1 MTIESRRKSQ
11 ARIKV
16 NEKDSK
22 EIAYDDHHDFHPDPA
37 VIARLRRKI
46 DWHLLPLLSLMYLF
60 SFLDRVNIGNAKVVG
75 LEKDLNLTP
84 LEYSWALSIFFI
96 GYIIAEVPSQML
108 LKKVGPRKWI
118 SGCMFVWGTLTMLLA
133 ACKTATSLY
142 ATRFF
147 LGIFEAA
154 LFPGAVFVISL
165 FYSRG
170 EQALRNGLF
179 FSTATMAGAFGGIL
193 AYGIAQM
200 DGVRGLH
207 GWQWIF
213 ILEGLPTV
221 LLCFV
226 AVVYLSDYPQTAHF
240 LSQDERDLA
249 VKRLL
254 VDAGPATQDD
264 FSWPQFRSVFVDW
277 KVYMHAFPYI
287 LTMTPLYALALF
299 LPTLVHEFSFD
310 PITSQLMTAPA
321 YAVACLATI
330 LVAVSSDHYR
340 ERGLH
345 YAMPTL
351 LAIFGYILLIVLEH
365 KSAAARYIGLTVT
378 VSGVFSAVPSMVA
391 WVSSNFGGH
400 TKRAVATGVIISF
413 GNCGGLISGYI
424 YTQGHT
430 TRGHVISLTML
441 CVSFCLILLLKF
453 LYTRENKRRR
463 DLTPEEFEKESQGE
477 DLCDWHPAFV
487 YIS

>member
-1 MTIESRRKSQ
+1 MSIEARRRSLVGI
-11 ARIKV
+11 RM
-16 NEKDSK
+16 NEKENQ
-22 EIAYDDHHDFHPDPA
+22 EIAYDHHDFHPDPA

-60 SFLDRVNIGNAKVVG
+60 SFLDRVNIGNAKVAG
-75 LEKDLNLTP
+75 LEKDLNLSP
-84 LEYSWALSIFFI
+84 SQYSWALSIFFI

-133 ACKTATSLY
+133 ACKTAASLY

-207 GWQWIF
+207 
-213 ILEGLPTV
+213 
-221 LLCFV
+221 
-226 AVVYLSDYPQTAHF
+226 
-240 LSQDERDLA
+240 
-249 VKRLL
+249 
-254 VDAGPATQDD
+254 VDAGPATQEE
-264 FSWPQFRSVFVDW
+264 FSWGQFRSVFVDW

-299 LPTLVHEFSFD
+299 LPSLVREFSFD

-321 YAVACLATI
+321 YAVACLATV
-330 LVAVSSDHYR
+330 LVAVSSDHHR

-345 YAMPTL
+345 YSVSTL
-351 LAIFGYILLIVLEH
+351 FAIFGYILLIVLEH
-365 KSAAARYIGLTVT
+365 KSAAVRYFGLTVAVT
-378 VSGVFSAVPSMVA
+378 GVFSAVPSMVA
-391 WVSSNFGGH
+391 WG
-400 TKRAVATGVIISF
+400 
-413 GNCGGLISGYI
+413 
-424 YTQGHT
+424 QT
-430 TRGHVISLTML
+430 TRGHIISLAML
-441 CVSFCLILLLKF
+441 GVSFFLILLLKF

-463 DLTPEEFEKESQGE
+463 NLTPEEFEKESQGE

>member
-1 MTIESRRKSQ
+1 
-11 ARIKV
+11 
-16 NEKDSK
+16 
-22 EIAYDDHHDFHPDPA
+22 
-37 VIARLRRKI
+37 
-46 DWHLLPLLSLMYLF
+46 
-60 SFLDRVNIGNAKVVG
+60 
-75 LEKDLNLTP
+75 
-84 LEYSWALSIFFI
+84 
-96 GYIIAEVPSQML
+96 
-108 LKKVGPRKWI
+108 
-118 SGCMFVWGTLTMLLA
+118 MLLA
-133 ACKTATSLY
+133 ACKTAASLY

-207 GWQWIF
+207 
-213 ILEGLPTV
+213 
-221 LLCFV
+221 
-226 AVVYLSDYPQTAHF
+226 DYPQTAHF
-240 LSQDERDLA
+240 LSQDERHLA

-254 VDAGPATQDD
+254 VDAGPATQDEE

-299 LPTLVHEFSFD
+299 LPTLVREFSFD

-351 LAIFGYILLIVLEH
+351 FAIFGYVLLIVLEH
-365 KSAAARYIGLTVT
+365 KSATVRYIGLTVT
-378 VSGVFSAVPSMVA
+378 VTGVFSAVPSMVA

-413 GNCGGLISGYI
+413 GNCGGLISGHI

-430 TRGHVISLTML
+430 TRGHIISLAML
-441 CVSFCLILLLKF
+441 CASFCLILLLKF

-463 DLTPEEFEKESQGE
+463 NLTPEEFEKESQGE

>member
-1 MTIESRRKSQ
+1 MAIEARRRSH
-11 ARIKV
+11 AGIRV
-16 NEKDSK
+16 NEKDK
-22 EIAYDDHHDFHPDPA
+22 AIAQDHDFHPDPA

-46 DWHLLPLLSLMYLF
+46 DWNLLPLLSLMYLF
-60 SFLDRVNIGNAKVVG
+60 SFLDRVNIGNAKVAG

-84 LEYSWALSIFFI
+84 SEYSWALSIFFI
-96 GYIIAEVPSQML
+96 GYILAEVPSQML

-118 SGCMFVWGTLTMLLA
+118 SGCMFIWGTLTMLLA
-133 ACKTATSLY
+133 ACKTAASLY

-200 DGVRGLH
+200 DGIRGLH

-226 AVVYLSDYPQTAHF
+226 TIIYLPDYPQTAHF

-254 VDAGPATQDD
+254 VDAGPSSNDEV
-264 FSWPQFRSVFVDW
+264 FSWKQFRSVFVDW
-277 KVYMHAFPYI
+277 KTYMHAFPYI

-299 LPTLVHEFSFD
+299 LPTLVREFSFD

-330 LVAVSSDHYR
+330 LVAVSSDHHR

-345 YAMPTL
+345 YALPTL
-351 LAIFGYILLIVLEH
+351 LAILGYILLIVLEH
-365 KSAAARYIGLTVT
+365 KSAAVRYVGLTVT
-378 VSGVFSAVPSMVA
+378 VTGVFSAVPSMVA

-413 GNCGGLISGYI
+413 GNCGGLISGHV

-430 TRGHVISLTML
+430 ARGHTICLVML

-453 LYTRENKRRR
+453 LYVRENKRRR
-463 DLTPEEFEKESQGE
+463 NLSPEEYERESQGE
-477 DLCDWHPAFV
+477 DLCDRHPSFV

>member
-1 MTIESRRKSQ
+1 MTIESRRRSL
-11 ARIKV
+11 AGIKI
-16 NEKDSK
+16 NEKDVSYK
-22 EIAYDDHHDFHPDPA
+22 FSYNEDESADFHPDPII
-37 VIARLRRKI
+37 VSRLRRKI

-60 SFLDRVNIGNAKVVG
+60 SFLDRVNIGNAKVAG
-75 LEKDLNLTP
+75 LERNLNLSP
-84 LEYSWALSIFFI
+84 SEYSWALSIFFI

-108 LKKVGPRKWI
+108 LKKVGPRKWYKLENSESEI
-118 SGCMFVWGTLTMLLA
+118 SGCMFIWGTLTMLLA
-133 ACKTATSLY
+133 ACKNAASLY
-142 ATRFF
+142 ATRFL

-200 DGVRGLH
+200 DGVRGL
-207 GWQWIF
+207 
-213 ILEGLPTV
+213 
-221 LLCFV
+221 
-226 AVVYLSDYPQTAHF
+226 Y
-240 LSQDERDLA
+240 A

-254 VDAGPATQDD
+254 KDAGPATQEK
-264 FSWPQFRSVFVDW
+264 FSWRQFRSVFVDW

-299 LPTLVHEFSFD
+299 LPTLVREFAFD

-345 YAMPTL
+345 YALPTL
-351 LAIFGYILLIVLEH
+351 FAIFGYVLLIVLEH
-365 KSAAARYIGLTVT
+365 KSVVARYVGLTITVT
-378 VSGVFSAVPSMVA
+378 GVFSAVPSMVA

-400 TKRAVATGVIISF
+400 TKRAVATGAIISF

-424 YTQGHT
+424 YKPGQTI
-430 TRGHVISLTML
+430 RGHIISMTML
-441 CVSFCLILLLKF
+441 AVSFCLILLLKF
-453 LYTRENKRRR
+453 LYIRENRRR
-463 DLTPEEFEKESQGE
+463 KNLTPEEFEKESQGE

>member
-1 MTIESRRKSQ
+1 MSIETRRRSQ
-11 ARIKV
+11 VGIRM
-16 NEKDSK
+16 NEKENQ
-22 EIAYDDHHDFHPDPA
+22 EIVYGHHDFHPDP
-37 VIARLRRKI
+37 VMIARLRRKI

-60 SFLDRVNIGNAKVVG
+60 SFLDRVNIGNAKVAG
-75 LEKDLNLTP
+75 LEKDLNLSP
-84 LEYSWALSIFFI
+84 SEYSWALSIFFI

-133 ACKTATSLY
+133 ACKTAASLY

-207 GWQWIF
+207 
-213 ILEGLPTV
+213 
-221 LLCFV
+221 
-226 AVVYLSDYPQTAHF
+226 AHF

-254 VDAGPATQDD
+254 VDAGPATQEE
-264 FSWPQFRSVFVDW
+264 FSWRQFRSVFVDW

-299 LPTLVHEFSFD
+299 LPSLVREFSF
-310 PITSQLMTAPA
+310 
-321 YAVACLATI
+321 
-330 LVAVSSDHYR
+330 
-340 ERGLH
+340 E
-345 YAMPTL
+345 
-351 LAIFGYILLIVLEH
+351 
-365 KSAAARYIGLTVT
+365 
-378 VSGVFSAVPSMVA
+378 
-391 WVSSNFGGH
+391 
-400 TKRAVATGVIISF
+400 
-413 GNCGGLISGYI
+413 
-424 YTQGHT
+424 
-430 TRGHVISLTML
+430 
-441 CVSFCLILLLKF
+441 
-453 LYTRENKRRR
+453 
-463 DLTPEEFEKESQGE
+463 
-477 DLCDWHPAFV
+477 
-487 YIS
+487 

>member
-1 MTIESRRKSQ
+1 MSIETRRRSQ
-11 ARIKV
+11 AGIRM

-22 EIAYDDHHDFHPDPA
+22 EIAYEDDHHDFHPDPE

-60 SFLDRVNIGNAKVVG
+60 SFLDRVNIGNAKVAG
-75 LEKDLNLTP
+75 LEEDLNLNP
-84 LEYSWALSIFFI
+84 SEYSWALSIFFI

-118 SGCMFVWGTLTMLLA
+118 SGCMFVWGILTMLLA
-133 ACKTATSLY
+133 ACKTAASLY

-200 DGVRGLH
+200 DGVRGLY
-207 GWQWIF
+207 
-213 ILEGLPTV
+213 V

-226 AVVYLSDYPQTAHF
+226 TIIYLPDYPQTAHF
-240 LSQDERDLA
+240 LSQDERDLT

-254 VDAGPATQDD
+254 IDAGPATQEE
-264 FSWPQFRSVFVDW
+264 FSWRQARSVFVDW

-299 LPTLVHEFSFD
+299 LPTLVREFSFD

-330 LVAVSSDHYR
+330 LVAVSSDRYR

-351 LAIFGYILLIVLEH
+351 LAILGYILLIVLEH
-365 KSAAARYIGLTVT
+365 KSATVRYIGLTVAVT
-378 VSGVFSAVPSMVA
+378 GVFSAVPSMVA

-413 GNCGGLISGYI
+413 GNCGGLISGHI
-424 YTQGHT
+424 YTPGHT
-430 TRGHVISLTML
+430 ARGHVISLAML

-453 LYTRENKRRR
+453 LYSRENKRRQ
-463 DLTPEEFEKESQGE
+463 DLSPEEFEKESQGE

>member
-1 MTIESRRKSQ
+1 MSIEARRRSLVGI
-11 ARIKV
+11 RM
-16 NEKDSK
+16 NEKEK
-22 EIAYDDHHDFHPDPA
+22 QEIAYDHHDFHPDPA

-60 SFLDRVNIGNAKVVG
+60 SFLDRVNIGNAKVAG
-75 LEKDLNLTP
+75 LEKDLNLSP
-84 LEYSWALSIFFI
+84 SEYSWALSIFFI

-133 ACKTATSLY
+133 ACKTAASLY

-226 AVVYLSDYPQTAHF
+226 TIVYLPDYPQTAHF

-254 VDAGPATQDD
+254 VDAGPATQEE
-264 FSWPQFRSVFVDW
+264 FSWGQFRSVFVDW

-299 LPTLVHEFSFD
+299 LPSLVREFSFD

-330 LVAVSSDHYR
+330 LVAVSSDHHR

-351 LAIFGYILLIVLEH
+351 FAIFGYILLIVLEH
-365 KSAAARYIGLTVT
+365 KSAAVRYFGLTVAVT
-378 VSGVFSAVPSMVA
+378 GVFSAVPSMVA

-413 GNCGGLISGYI
+413 GNCGGLISGHI
-424 YTQGHT
+424 YQQGQT
-430 TRGHVISLTML
+430 TRGHIISLAML
-441 CVSFCLILLLKF
+441 GVSFFLILLLKF
-453 LYTRENKRRR
+453 LYTRENRRR
-463 DLTPEEFEKESQGE
+463 KNLTPEEFEKESQGE

>member
-1 MTIESRRKSQ
+1 MSIEHRRRSQ
-11 ARIKV
+11 VVFRM
-16 NEKDSK
+16 NEKDTK
-22 EIAYDDHHDFHPDPA
+22 EIAYGNDFHPDPA

-60 SFLDRVNIGNAKVVG
+60 SFLDRVNIGNAKVAG
-75 LEKDLNLTP
+75 LEKDLRLTP
-84 LEYSWALSIFFI
+84 SEYSWALSIFFI

-133 ACKTATSLY
+133 ASKTAASLY

-147 LGIFEAA
+147 LGIFEA
-154 LFPGAVFVISL
+154 
-165 FYSRG
+165 
-170 EQALRNGLF
+170 ALRNGLF
-179 FSTATMAGAFGGIL
+179 FSTATMAGAFGGVL

-226 AVVYLSDYPQTAHF
+226 TIVYLPDYPQTAHF

-254 VDAGPATQDD
+254 VDAGPATQEE
-264 FSWPQFRSVFVDW
+264 FSWRQLRSVFVDW

-299 LPTLVHEFSFD
+299 LPTLVREFSFD

-351 LAIFGYILLIVLEH
+351 FAIFGYILLIVLEH
-365 KSAAARYIGLTVT
+365 KSDTLA
-378 VSGVFSAVPSMVA
+378 SPSPAVPSMVA

-413 GNCGGLISGYI
+413 GNCGGLISGHI
-424 YTQGHT
+424 YQQGHT
-430 TRGHVISLTML
+430 TRGHIISLAML
-441 CVSFCLILLLKF
+441 GVSFCLILLLKF
-453 LYTRENKRRR
+453 LYVRENKRRR
-463 DLTPEEFEKESQGE
+463 NLTPEEFEKESQGE

>member
-1 MTIESRRKSQ
+1 MAIEARRRSH
-11 ARIKV
+11 AGIRV
-16 NEKDSK
+16 NEKDK
-22 EIAYDDHHDFHPDPA
+22 AIAQDHDFHPDPA

-46 DWHLLPLLSLMYLF
+46 DWNLLPLLSLMYLF
-60 SFLDRVNIGNAKVVG
+60 SFLDRVNIGNAKVAG

-84 LEYSWALSIFFI
+84 SEYSWALSIFFI
-96 GYIIAEVPSQML
+96 GYILAEVPSQML

-118 SGCMFVWGTLTMLLA
+118 SGCMFIWGTLTMLLA
-133 ACKTATSLY
+133 ACKTAASLY

-200 DGVRGLH
+200 DGIRGLH
-207 GWQWIF
+207 
-213 ILEGLPTV
+213 
-221 LLCFV
+221 
-226 AVVYLSDYPQTAHF
+226 
-240 LSQDERDLA
+240 A

-254 VDAGPATQDD
+254 VDAGPSSNDEV
-264 FSWPQFRSVFVDW
+264 FSWKQFRSVFVDW
-277 KVYMHAFPYI
+277 KTYMHAFPYI

-299 LPTLVHEFSFD
+299 LPTLVREFSFD

-330 LVAVSSDHYR
+330 LVAVSSDHHR

-345 YAMPTL
+345 YALPTL
-351 LAIFGYILLIVLEH
+351 LAILGYILLIVLEH
-365 KSAAARYIGLTVT
+365 KSAAVRYVGLTVT
-378 VSGVFSAVPSMVA
+378 VTGVFSAVPSMVA

-413 GNCGGLISGYI
+413 GNCGGLISGHV

-430 TRGHVISLTML
+430 ARGHTICLVML

-453 LYTRENKRRR
+453 LYVRENKRRR
-463 DLTPEEFEKESQGE
+463 NLSPEEYERESQGE
-477 DLCDWHPAFV
+477 DLCDRHPSFV